1 MLEQSFP
8 AEDAALSKVIAFA
21 EEELEKAEC
30 PMRTLMQITVSI
42 EEIFVN
48 IARYA
53 YPEKAGEML
62 LGIDYDDCEK
72 IFTFRFRDQGIPF
85 NPLDKPDPDVT
96 LPAEE
101 RKVGGLGIF
110 LMKKNMDGYSYTYEN
125 NENILT
131 MWKKI

>member
-8 AEDAALSKVIAFA
+8 AEDAALNKVIAFA

-48 IARYA
+48 IAHYA
-53 YPEKAGEML
+53 YPENTGKLL

-72 IFTFRFRDQGIPF
+72 TFTFRFRDQGILF

-110 LMKKNMDGYSYTYEN
+110 LMKKNMDGYSYTHEN

>member
-8 AEDAALSKVIAFA
+8 AEDAALNKVIAFA

>member
-110 LMKKNMDGYSYTYEN
+110 LMKKNMDGYSYTHEN

>member
-1 MLEQSFP
+1 
-8 AEDAALSKVIAFA
+8 
-21 EEELEKAEC
+21 
-30 PMRTLMQITVSI
+30 MQITVSI

-110 LMKKNMDGYSYTYEN
+110 LMKKNMDGYSYTHEN

>member
-8 AEDAALSKVIAFA
+8 AEDAALNKVIAFA

-110 LMKKNMDGYSYTYEN
+110 LMKKNMDGYSYTHEN

>member
-8 AEDAALSKVIAFA
+8 AEDAALSKVIACA

>member
-1 MLEQSFP
+1 MLEQRFP

-110 LMKKNMDGYSYTYEN
+110 LMKKNMDGYSYTHEN

>member
-8 AEDAALSKVIAFA
+8 AEDAALNKVISFA

-110 LMKKNMDGYSYTYEN
+110 LMKKNMDGYSYTHEN

>member
-8 AEDAALSKVIAFA
+8 AEDAALNKVIAFA

-48 IARYA
+48 IAHYA
-53 YPEKAGEML
+53 YPENTGKLL

-72 IFTFRFRDQGIPF
+72 TFTFRFRDQGIPF

-110 LMKKNMDGYSYTYEN
+110 LMKKNMDGYSYTHEN

>member
-1 MLEQSFP
+1 MKKFTVPARLEQLESVQDFI
-8 AEDAALSKVIAFA
+8 SQ
-21 EEELEKAEC
+21 ELEQC
-30 PMRTLMQITVSI
+30 GCDMHVQMQIEMAV

-48 IARYA
+48 IAHYA
-53 YPEKAGEML
+53 YPENTGKLL

-72 IFTFRFRDQGIPF
+72 TFTFRFRDQGIPF

-110 LMKKNMDGYSYTYEN
+110 LMKKNMDGYSYTHEN